1 MHYKRVNTAG
11 SRIDM
16 WSCETNNN
24 VVRTPTGGSQFIL
37 KGETISVQRSYKDPD
52 TFYLT
57 EAQKKL
63 FAEDE
68 AEDNARK

>member
-1 MHYKRVNTAG
+1 
-11 SRIDM
+11 
-16 WSCETNNN
+16 
-24 VVRTPTGGSQFIL
+24 VRNEKGGSQFIL
-37 KGETISVQRSYKDPD
+37 RGEAVTIKRGYKDPD

-68 AEDNARK
+68 AEDAASK

>member
-1 MHYKRVNTAG
+1 
-11 SRIDM
+11 M

-37 KGETISVQRSYKDPD
+37 KGETVTIQRSYKDPD

-68 AEDNARK
+68 AEDAARK

>member
-1 MHYKRVNTAG
+1 
-11 SRIDM
+11 
-16 WSCETNNN
+16 
-24 VVRTPTGGSQFIL
+24 VVRTTNGGSQFIL
-37 KGETISVQRSYKDPD
+37 RGETVTIKRSYKDPD

-68 AEDNARK
+68 AEDAAKK